1 MSISIVDAFIVM
13 FIILGGIVGF
23 KQGAIKT
30 GTRYIGTLAIVIISF
45 ILKDPLTVFLYEKLP
60 FFNFFG
66 FIEGIDSINILL
78 YQLIA
83 FLLIF
88 ITLTFIL
95 RVLLVVTGLI
105 EQLLKMTIFL
115 SIPSKIL
122 GIFVGALEYY
132 TYIFIVLY
140 ILNMPFLNLGFINES
155 KLGSSVLNN
164 TPILSNNIKDTTLVY
179 KDVWNILKNKKNK
192 SDSEINT
199 LVLATLLDNNLI
211 SIESAKDLVERN
223 KIYIKDTSILEKYDE
238 NESFYKKL
246 KEEYKINDKSK
257 E

>member
-1 MSISIVDAFIVM
+1 
-13 FIILGGIVGF
+13 
-23 KQGAIKT
+23 
-30 GTRYIGTLAIVIISF
+30 
-45 ILKDPLTVFLYEKLP
+45 
-60 FFNFFG
+60 
-66 FIEGIDSINILL
+66 
-78 YQLIA
+78 
-83 FLLIF
+83 
-88 ITLTFIL
+88 
-95 RVLLVVTGLI
+95 
-105 EQLLKMTIFL
+105 MTIFL